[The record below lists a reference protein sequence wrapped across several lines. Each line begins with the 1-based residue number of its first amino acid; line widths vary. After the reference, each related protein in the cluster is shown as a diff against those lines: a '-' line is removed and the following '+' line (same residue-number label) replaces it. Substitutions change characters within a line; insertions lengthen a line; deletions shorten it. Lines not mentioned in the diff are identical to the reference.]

1 MTTRRSRAW
10 ALLDGAVDGVC
21 TISCIAIVLISFVA
35 VVFRYVFN
43 NSLTWSE
50 ELTRYMFIWI
60 VFLGAAVSVRQ
71 RANIAIDLFGGRV
84 GPVGQRLLDVIERV
98 ATIAFALLVVI
109 PGFAFVRIGMSNL
122 SPALEIPMGV
132 VYAAPVVGCGLMI
145 VYVLRRAP
153 VAASRDNLTV

>member
-1 MTTRRSRAW
+1 MKTRRSRVW
-10 ALLDGAVDGVC
+10 ALIDATVDGVC
-21 TISCIAIVLISFVA
+21 TVSCLAIVLISFVA

-84 GPVGQRLLDVIERV
+84 GPRGERLLDLIERM

-109 PGFAFVRIGMSNL
+109 PGWTFVQIGMSNL

-145 VYVLRRAP
+145 AYVLRRVRA
-153 VAASRDNLTV
+153 VASRDNLAV